1 MVNAMLLKVSCEPK
15 VTASLTLSFDDG
27 TVKELDIKTG
37 MYGTFTYMSHGAATK
52 VSGVV
57 ADVSSGRTTKKP
69 PVHVSEPVGYQCDP
83 NYTNSGFLDARPKP
97 HFDHRHDHN
106 CHPPIVD
113 SVYNDFCIITVETP
127 YGKHIK
133 LDTNNILDVDVI
145 YMDSKEVCSPDDET
159 RVRLIRENYD
169 VLEYSLDGV
178 EWKQITAEMATV
190 PVDVQE
196 RIEAN
201 YKDIT
206 YLRETVSSLK
216 EQVADLSSAI
226 ELLLQNKEDTPSVDD
241 SGSESTTESES
252 SSESTTESE
261 LTSES
266 TSDAAA
272 IK

>member
-83 NYTNSGFLDARPKP
+83 NYANSGFLDARPKP
-97 HFDHRHDHN
+97 HFDHHHDHH
-106 CHPPIVD
+106 CYPPIVD

-178 EWKQITAEMATV
+178 NWKGVTSESSTV
-190 PVDVQE
+190 PVEVSEKID
-196 RIEAN
+196 AN
-201 YKDIT
+201 YKDIGI
-206 YLRETVSSLK
+206 LRVENANLK
-216 EQVADLSSAI
+216 EQIVDLVSRI
-226 ELLLQNKEDTPSVDD
+226 EALENPNSGKEDGETEESGTTDTPST
-241 SGSESTTESES
+241 SKEN
-252 SSESTTESE
+252 
-261 LTSES
+261 TSE
-266 TSDAAA
+266 TDAGTEETQNQ
-272 IK
+272 

>member
-1 MVNAMLLKVSCEPK
+1 MVNAMLLKVSCEPRI
-15 VTASLTLSFDDG
+15 TASLTLSFDDG

-57 ADVSSGRTTKKP
+57 VDVSSGRTTKKP

-83 NYTNSGFLDARPKP
+83 NYVNSGFLDARPKHPVCP
-97 HFDHRHDHN
+97 HHHN
-106 CHPPIVD
+106 PPVID
-113 SVYNDFCIITVETP
+113 SIYNDFCIITIETP
-127 YGKHIK
+127 YGKEVK
-133 LDTNNILDVDVI
+133 LDTNNILDAEVI
-145 YMDSKEVCSPDDET
+145 YMDSKQVCSPDDET
-159 RVRLIRENYD
+159 RVRLIRENGD
-169 VLEYSLDGV
+169 ILEYSLDGV
-178 EWKQITAEMATV
+178 EWKQVTAEMATV

-216 EQVADLSSAI
+216 ERVANLSSAI
-226 ELLLQNKEDTPSVDD
+226 EIIMQNKDNVPDEDTNSE
-241 SGSESTTESES
+241 SESTTESES
-252 SSESTTESE
+252 TSESTTESE

-272 IK
+272 IE

>member
-1 MVNAMLLKVSCEPK
+1 MVNAMLLKVSCEPRI
-15 VTASLTLSFDDG
+15 TASLTLSFDDG

-57 ADVSSGRTTKKP
+57 VDISSGRTTKKP

-83 NYTNSGFLDARPKP
+83 NYVNSGFLDARPKHP
-97 HFDHRHDHN
+97 HHGPHHN
-106 CHPPIVD
+106 PPIID
-113 SVYNDFCIITVETP
+113 SIYNDFCIITIETP
-127 YGKHIK
+127 YGKQIK
-133 LDTNNILDVDVI
+133 LDTNNILDAEVI
-145 YMDSKEVCSPDDET
+145 YMDSKQVCSPDDET
-159 RVRLIRENYD
+159 RVRLIRENGD
-169 VLEYSLDGV
+169 ILEYSLDGV
-178 EWKQITAEMATV
+178 EWKQVTAEMATV

-216 EQVADLSSAI
+216 ERVANLSSVI
-226 ELLLQNKEDTPSVDD
+226 ELLLQNKEDTPAVDD
-241 SGSESTTESES
+241 SESESTTESES

-272 IK
+272 IE